1 MTSTIVEV
9 QGLNK
14 HFIIERSLYEQVLAP
29 FAAKRS
35 ICVLKGICFNVEPG
49 KILGIVGPNGAG
61 KTTLLRIL
69 ADLLEPDNGWVAL
82 CGQRLNSRK
91 NSLRR
96 KIGYVSSEERS
107 FFWRL
112 TGRLN
117 LEFFA
122 RLYGVP
128 KIEIPKKINAMLNM
142 FALEKKADQL
152 FRDYSTGMRKKFA
165 LARALIHQPNILLL
179 DEITNSLD
187 PHSTQSVKSIV
198 RDYVSSRKQ
207 CAGIWSTHRLEEIG
221 EICDEV
227 LIINKGRARFFESVS
242 ELKRKYDYKV
252 DSSKEINANGEV
264 IHSINTVLA
273 ERY

>member
-1 MTSTIVEV
+1 MTTTIVEARDLKKFFV
-9 QGLNK
+9 LD
-14 HFIIERSLYEQVLAP
+14 RSLLEQVFTP

-35 ICVLKGICFNVEPG
+35 VCVLNGICFSVEPG

-69 ADLLEPDNGWVAL
+69 ADLLEPDSGWVAL
-82 CGQRLNSRK
+82 CGQRMNSNK
-91 NSLRR
+91 YSLRS
-96 KIGYVSSEERS
+96 KIGYVSCEERS

-112 TGRLN
+112 TGRQN

-128 KIEIPKKINAMLNM
+128 KTEIHKKIRAMLNM
-142 FALEKKADQL
+142 FALERKADQL

-187 PHSTQSVKSIV
+187 PQSTQSIKAIV
-198 RDYVSSRKQ
+198 RDYVSSRKE
-207 CAGIWSTHRLEEIG
+207 CCGVWSTHRLEEIG

-227 LIINKGRARFFESVS
+227 LIINEGCAKYFESVS
-242 ELKRKYDYKV
+242 ELTKRCDYECGFLK
-252 DSSKEINANGEV
+252 DINLKGEV
-264 IHSINTVLA
+264 FHSVNTILA
-273 ERY
+273 ER